1 MAFINSHRG
10 VTTKSELDI
19 FATPPTQTSIESGS
33 TLCFRPIST
42 LADTAPIEFLVT
54 GSGDEYID
62 LAHTT
67 LHIIAKVV
75 PDTAV
80 AAGATPP
87 DIAPVNNWIHS
98 LFSQVD
104 VSLNQKCISPPS
116 NNYAYRAYI
125 ENLLN
130 YGDLAKSSHLT
141 AGLWIGDEAGKFD
154 DRINKGHIKRK
165 ELAAGQA
172 EIELY
177 SNLHCDIFNINK
189 FMLNGVDLG
198 IKLIKNKNDFHL
210 QGQVPCHVEIIEANL
225 FVRKVK
231 INPSILLAHARALSV
246 TPAKYPINRVEIKT
260 LTIGT
265 GIQSKSI
272 DNIFLG
278 QIPKRCIVGMV
289 DSQAFNGTLSKNPF
303 NFRHFNYNY
312 LALYVDSTQIPAKP
326 LTPDFA
332 KNKYIRS
339 FYSLFEGSGIHFS
352 DTGNGISYAD
362 YPNGNCL
369 AVFDLTADLS
379 CNESHWNIIKSGT
392 LRAEIRFASALTS
405 TITFIIFAEFD
416 NVIEVDRNRN
426 INIDYSS

>member
-1 MAFINSHRG
+1 MAFINSHKG

-19 FATPPTQTSIESGS
+19 FATPPTQTSIESGA

-42 LADTAPIEFLVT
+42 LSDTAPIEFLVT
-54 GSGDEYID
+54 ASGDEYID

-67 LHIIAKVV
+67 LHIIAKIKK
-75 PDTAV
+75 DQATTTTA
-80 AAGATPP
+80 
-87 DIAPVNNWIHS
+87 DIAPINNWIHS

-104 VSLNQKCISPPS
+104 VYLNQKCISPPS

-130 YGDLAKSSHLT
+130 YGELAKNSHLT
-141 AGLWIGDEAGKFD
+141 AGLWAEDDAGKFD
-154 DRINKGHIKRK
+154 DTTSNRGYIKRK
-165 ELAAGQA
+165 KIAAGEA

-189 FMLNGVDLG
+189 FMINGVDLG
-198 IKLIKNKNDFHL
+198 LKLIKNKNDFHL
-210 QGQVPCHVEIIEANL
+210 IGNTPSHVEIIEANL

-231 INPSILLAHARALSV
+231 INPSILLAHARALCV
-246 TPAKYPINRVEIKT
+246 TSAKYPINRVEIKT

-278 QIPKRCIVGMV
+278 QIPKRCIIGMV
-289 DSQAFNGTLSKNPF
+289 DSIAFNGKIDKNPF
-303 NFRHFNYNY
+303 NFQHFNYNY
-312 LALYVDSTQIPAKP
+312 LALYIDSTQIPAKP
-326 LTPDFA
+326 LTPDF
-332 KNKYIRS
+332 KKKQYIRS
-339 FYSLFEGSGIHFS
+339 FYTLFEGSGIHFS
-352 DTGNGISYAD
+352 DTGNGISYER
-362 YPNGNCL
+362 YPDGNCL
-369 AVFDLTADLS
+369 AVFDLTTDLS

-392 LRAEIRFASALTS
+392 LRAEIRFAEPLT
-405 TITFIIFAEFD
+405 TAVTFIIFAEFD
-416 NVIEVDRNRN
+416 NIIEVDKNRN